1 MAEDNQN
8 GAELR
13 NNNQNR
19 AETNIA
25 TPARDP
31 RQPADFDPI
40 ALARMILRATRVGAL
55 GTLDDGGVPLVTLV
69 SVATDLAGAPIL
81 LVSGLS
87 AHTRNLKRDARCS
100 LLLSQPGKGD
110 PLAHPRLTLAGTA
123 HPVQDEADKTR
134 VRRRFLA
141 RHLKAQ
147 LYVDFP
153 DFTFLR
159 LEAAS
164 IHLNGGFARA
174 YDGAAADILSALPD
188 LAAFD
193 ALEQSA
199 IAHMNEDHT
208 DALTLYAT
216 QLCGMKGRTWRATG
230 LDPYGL
236 DLARGDDVARIAF
249 DPPVYTGGALGS
261 TLAALAQKARN
272 LSGNTG

>member
-1 MAEDNQN
+1 MAEDDK
-8 GAELR
+8 
-13 NNNQNR
+13 NR

-25 TPARDP
+25 TPARDT

-40 ALARMILRATRVGAL
+40 ALARIILRGTRVGAL
-55 GTLDDGGVPLVTLV
+55 GTLEDGGVPLVTLV

-110 PLAHPRLTLAGTA
+110 PLAHPRLTLVGDA
-123 HPVQDEADKTR
+123 HPIRDEGEKAR

-141 RHLKAQ
+141 RHPKAQ

-153 DFTFLR
+153 DFTFMR

-174 YDGAAADILSALPD
+174 YDGAAGDILSTLLD

-199 IAHMNEDHT
+199 ISHMNEDHA

-216 QLCGMKGRTWRATG
+216 QLCGMKGRAWRATG
-230 LDPYGL
+230 LDPHGL
-236 DLARGDDVARIAF
+236 DLAKGDDVARIAF
-249 DPPVYTGGALGS
+249 DPPVYTGGALRS
-261 TLAALAQKARN
+261 ALAALAQKARKMTSN
-272 LSGNTG
+272 AG